1 MEASFPLNSSSS
13 ARGSIEF
20 PFIMSLPKELEE
32 SKGANSYKYFAPN
45 GAGGIPSLQIQDLV
59 KPGASLGQASTP
71 LPQES
76 GHRVLLRNQ
85 FDHTPSTPPEQVLSE
100 HGSAEEWDH
109 LECYLYPGWC
119 VLPNSPFVSDVLC
132 LLHSDLINRTQ
143 SASVGGALNSL
154 HGNGLHLYIGFFQF
168 PGQSL
173 DLR

>member
-1 MEASFPLNSSSS
+1 MEASLPLNSSSS
-13 ARGSIEF
+13 VRGSIEF
-20 PFIMSLPKELEE
+20 PFIMSLPTELEE
-32 SKGANSYKYFAPN
+32 SKGANSYKYFAPS
-45 GAGGIPSLQIQDLV
+45 GAGGIPSLRIQDLV
-59 KPGASLGQASTP
+59 SQVRHWVR
-71 LPQES
+71 LPRLS
-76 GHRVLLRNQ
+76 PKRGHRVLLRNQ

-109 LECYLYPGWC
+109 LECYLCTGRC
-119 VLPNSPFVSDVLC
+119 VLPNSPLVSDVLC

-143 SASVGGALNSL
+143 SASVGGTLNSL